1 MNIARLLRHLYNT
14 DLKQDYIKTIEG
26 QNDIEM
32 SDIKSKEI
40 IPTIEEFE
48 HSRIETNKKLNDNI
62 DVFDIM
68 SDRASSRDTMVL
80 PPNSYF
86 DVTRMNMHGQTPL
99 FIAVCNQSTDMF
111 DFLLECQSD
120 ITQKELQHGESVRD
134 CVFRYCQITEEYNS
148 PLSLLS
154 DDTDSIVQI
163 YKRNEANI
171 MIQTLTRGVDSKA
184 AKIGKVLLHMR
195 NDLIFVRQAAK
206 FIIKTLLGEDGPQ
219 RLLQVIVFSWYLIL
233 SILLIFGMGFS
244 KLTLFNAILA
254 LVAILTFIWVN
265 IAPQGKQRKFNL
277 MMDLQNP
284 RHLISSVVK
293 KLERK
298 EFESLER
305 DTSELNLHCY
315 ECLLVKTPHMHHCKR
330 CDACIE
336 YRHKHSKFIGKC
348 IGRDNSIAYFYFML
362 TNVLL
367 NGLLC
372 YSLGQYALV

>member
-1 MNIARLLRHLYNT
+1 MYLIDMKRPGLIEAKDNALNTALMNAVVSCNDSVFIYLYFKFRCDTNTLDYNGNTLLHLAAQSNSMNIARLLRHLYNT

-111 DFLLECQSD
+111 EFLLECQSD

-154 DDTDSIVQI
+154 DDTDSIV
-163 YKRNEANI
+163 
-171 MIQTLTRGVDSKA
+171 
-184 AKIGKVLLHMR
+184 
-195 NDLIFVRQAAK
+195 
-206 FIIKTLLGEDGPQ
+206 
-219 RLLQVIVFSWYLIL
+219 
-233 SILLIFGMGFS
+233 
-244 KLTLFNAILA
+244 
-254 LVAILTFIWVN
+254 
-265 IAPQGKQRKFNL
+265 
-277 MMDLQNP
+277 
-284 RHLISSVVK
+284 
-293 KLERK
+293 
-298 EFESLER
+298 
-305 DTSELNLHCY
+305 
-315 ECLLVKTPHMHHCKR
+315 
-330 CDACIE
+330 
-336 YRHKHSKFIGKC
+336 
-348 IGRDNSIAYFYFML
+348 
-362 TNVLL
+362 
-367 NGLLC
+367 
-372 YSLGQYALV
+372 